1 MQKMIQHQH
10 RNVEIKHSPMPTF
23 AKKGRK
29 FSGIQTRAS
38 HDPTSAPQ
46 THARH
51 NAKNDPTSTPKR
63 RNHALPSPMPT
74 FAKKGRKFSGI
85 RTRASHDP
93 TSAPTLSDDIIE
105 KNKKG
110 KGRKEKSAFNDP

>member
-1 MQKMIQHQH
+1 
-10 RNVEIKHSPMPTF
+10 MPTF

-29 FSGIQTRAS
+29 FSGIRTRAS
-38 HDPTSAPQ
+38 HDPTSAP
-46 THARH
+46 TLSDDIIEKTKKGKGRKGKSAF
-51 NAKNDPTSTPKR
+51 NDPTSTPTLR
-63 RNHALPSPMPT
+63 THASPSPMPT

-105 KNKKG
+105 K
-110 KGRKEKSAFNDP
+110 